1 MPKIKIRP
9 NYSKINSDR
18 NNIERTEHTQ
28 HTDKRQS
35 EEGYFEDMA
44 GETVQVHFLSGKE
57 IEGTLR
63 ASNFNRYD
71 VVLENEEGR
80 YLVPKAAIEYVRC
93 SPDTKEVIRK

>member
-1 MPKIKIRP
+1 MPKFGKDYSM
-9 NYSKINSDR
+9 YSKEGKHV
-18 NNIERTEHTQ
+18 ERTEHTQ